1 EGKVRFG
8 PGCCVERRAGGDRGE
23 LFVGGWWGGRCVG
36 GEVLALG
43 SLGGMVFSKDGV
55 GQRFQRVS
63 DQIPYRL
70 RVGRILVFTA
80 LRISN
85 DAVVNGVDFE
95 LDLSI
100 CILHGQREAWG
111 DRPTVRRPRERRTF
125 RNRPVGPTLT

>member
-1 EGKVRFG
+1 M
-8 PGCCVERRAGGDRGE
+8 
-23 LFVGGWWGGRCVG
+23 L
-36 GEVLALG
+36 
-43 SLGGMVFSKDGV
+43 FSKDGV
-55 GQRFQRVS
+55 GQRFQSVS

-100 CILHGQREAWG
+100 CILHRQREAWG

-125 RNRPVGPTLT
+125 RNRPVGAMLTSSQLTQILDTLGIESAHFLAGKRRC

>member
-1 EGKVRFG
+1 M
-8 PGCCVERRAGGDRGE
+8 
-23 LFVGGWWGGRCVG
+23 L
-36 GEVLALG
+36 
-43 SLGGMVFSKDGV
+43 FSKDGV

-70 RVGRILVFTA
+70 RVGRILVSTA

-95 LDLSI
+95 PDLSI
-100 CILHGQREAWG
+100 RILHRQREAWG

-125 RNRPVGPTLT
+125 RNRPVGPTLTVIGIVTDTRHSWNRERSLSSRQTP